1 MSRDNMER
9 DEMDTVSRRPR
20 RTVAATWPASP
31 PGQPPPSM
39 FFLGQAIDSYPTRA
53 EDSDAYR
60 APPPPLRSSMFA
72 KHVAFAANIDAQA
85 SMAADKTQ
93 SRGSPPPRA
102 RHAQVPPSNERRRH
116 QTRLA
121 GKANRSERRT
131 GERWDTA
138 AAIRPWRPGLAR
150 LLASGEFA
158 SHPGRRGR
166 EGRKASCWLGPPGS
180 MQRRPEQMRAAH
192 RIYTSRIGII
202 SLGSVQP
209 GAERRGGATG
219 AQNPEA
225 PKTPSHTA
233 SLDGFWS
240 YIQAVRLVGHG
251 RSRSTTQLGRSTVRA
266 GCSW

>member
-1 MSRDNMER
+1 MER

-31 PGQPPPSM
+31 PGRPASPSM

-93 SRGSPPPRA
+93 SRGPPPRA

-131 GERWDTA
+131 GEGWDTA
-138 AAIRPWRPGLAR
+138 AAIRPCRPGLAR

-202 SLGSVQP
+202 SRGSVQP
-209 GAERRGGATG
+209 GAERKGGDRRPKPRGS
-219 AQNPEA
+219 QNPE
-225 PKTPSHTA
+225 PH
-233 SLDGFWS
+233 GFP
-240 YIQAVRLVGHG
+240 
-251 RSRSTTQLGRSTVRA
+251 
-266 GCSW
+266 